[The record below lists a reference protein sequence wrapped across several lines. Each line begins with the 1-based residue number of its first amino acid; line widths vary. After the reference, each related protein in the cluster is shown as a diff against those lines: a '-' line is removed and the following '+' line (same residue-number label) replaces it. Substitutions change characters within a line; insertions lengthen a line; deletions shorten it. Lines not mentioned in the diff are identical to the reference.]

1 MLFFFFGSVS
11 VFVFRCMFS
20 YHYYTWLFILYP
32 DSDMY
37 CHGAPQAL
45 LAARSASRPQG
56 PRRGAAPFA
65 GSEIDPDCR
74 DDFLFFYWTAYIQTI
89 YIKNRSIKIQS
100 KSKKLNQ
107 KFYLNLHVYLFQTI
121 NKVILLYQLYHHKT
135 IKPVNVILTGS
146 LIFSKIKFEWN
157 FLEWNFP
164 TIIWQVWSDTKNY
177 NQSQYKIEGPAI
189 CNHI

>member
-1 MLFFFFGSVS
+1 MLYFILAFVSVLSYSISFLHLAIYSVIVFAPRERHLALRRRYYTWLFILYLAVTLAFYSAPRSGILPAAAGVTGLPQRSALELAVHFDLCCFFGS

-74 DDFLFFYWTAYIQTI
+74 DDFLFFY
-89 YIKNRSIKIQS
+89 
-100 KSKKLNQ
+100 
-107 KFYLNLHVYLFQTI
+107 
-121 NKVILLYQLYHHKT
+121 
-135 IKPVNVILTGS
+135 
-146 LIFSKIKFEWN
+146 
-157 FLEWNFP
+157 
-164 TIIWQVWSDTKNY
+164 
-177 NQSQYKIEGPAI
+177 
-189 CNHI
+189 